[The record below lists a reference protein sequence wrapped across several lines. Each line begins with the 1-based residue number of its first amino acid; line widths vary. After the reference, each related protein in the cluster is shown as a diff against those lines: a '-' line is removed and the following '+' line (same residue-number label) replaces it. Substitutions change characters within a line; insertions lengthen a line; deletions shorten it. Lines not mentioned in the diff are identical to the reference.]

1 MLALNG
7 IEGNVVSDIE
17 ECRISTTIEA
27 PSKWL
32 DKKSDV
38 VHALSVDKEKG
49 LVTIEWPNHKKR
61 GTRTVSIQQ
70 FLSQVKPIDGKPEE
84 AKEKS
89 SKSVQVRKV
98 WIDDLSGNFGKSPN
112 LQLSNQDWLEQGMH
126 AKTVKFD
133 IGQGGLPPEVNWED
147 HCAAIAMINDG
158 PAKALASILL
168 WGSDTNWD
176 WSRHFDELV
185 LYLAAQM
192 VERCKKDGRSAPQA
206 CTHSLPE
213 LARLMARMVLHFEL
227 YELWDLYTVKGRLQF
242 SGIEVKA
249 SSYTTLWVRYQRQIM
264 DDLIEMVC
272 TADHCISS
280 YRAQLNTVD
289 DKA

>member
-7 IEGNVVSDIE
+7 IEGNAVSNIE

-27 PSKWL
+27 PSKWF

-38 VHALSVDKEKG
+38 VHALCVDKEKG

-70 FLSQVKPIDGKPEE
+70 FLSQVVPIDGKAEPV
-84 AKEKS
+84 KEKP
-89 SKSVQVRKV
+89 SKSVQARKV
-98 WIDDLSGNFGKSPN
+98 WIDELPSNFGKSPN

-176 WSRHFDELV
+176 WSRQFDEV
-185 LYLAAQM
+185 VQHLADNM
-192 VERCKKDGRSAPQA
+192 VERCNKDGRVAPQA
-206 CTHSLPE
+206 CRHSLLE

-227 YELWDLYTVKGRLQF
+227 YELWDVYTVKGRLQF
-242 SGIEVKA
+242 SGIEVNVNTYSHA
-249 SSYTTLWVRYQRQIM
+249 WLTYQRQMM
-264 DDLIEMVC
+264 DELIDMVSKIDC
-272 TADHCISS
+272 SVAH
-280 YRAQLNTVD
+280 YRKQLNF
-289 DKA
+289 ANS